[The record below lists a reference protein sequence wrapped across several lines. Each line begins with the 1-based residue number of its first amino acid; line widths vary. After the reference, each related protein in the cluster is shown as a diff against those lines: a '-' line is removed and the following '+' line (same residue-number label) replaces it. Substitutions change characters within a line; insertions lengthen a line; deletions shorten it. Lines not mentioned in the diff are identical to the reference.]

1 MTDLKAVNK
10 IEEKKL
16 LKYNNLYDKL
26 RKKQDELHIL
36 QTQRDFIIQF
46 QVVRINAKEV
56 TETEPSSF
64 SIVATDAKEQI
75 KNIKNEID

>member
-1 MTDLKAVNK
+1 
-10 IEEKKL
+10 
-16 LKYNNLYDKL
+16 
-26 RKKQDELHIL
+26 
-36 QTQRDFIIQF
+36 
-46 QVVRINAKEV
+46 VVRINAKEV